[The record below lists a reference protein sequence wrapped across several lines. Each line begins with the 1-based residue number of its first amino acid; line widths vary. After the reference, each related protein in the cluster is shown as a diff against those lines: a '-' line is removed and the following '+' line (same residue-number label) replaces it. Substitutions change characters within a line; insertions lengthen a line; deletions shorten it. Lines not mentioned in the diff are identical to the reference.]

1 MKISETWALVCEK
14 ASRGNVQP
22 VVRTSFTAGVRA
34 AAVELLMHSRDVLD
48 DEASSRLYARLMAA
62 ADRVDR

>member
-1 MKISETWALVCEK
+1 MKISETWALVGEK
-14 ASRGNVQP
+14 ASRGNVQS